1 MDGGWRWVG
10 EWMEVDGECVEVD
23 GVDGGG
29 KIDESGWLGGWR
41 WMEVGGW
48 MGRGRWMVDG
58 DR

>member
-29 KIDESGWLGGWR
+29 RIDESGWLGGWR
-41 WMEVGGW
+41 WMEVDGW
-48 MGRGRWMVDG
+48 
-58 DR
+58 